1 MGQAVSVWLGDDVPT
16 IRGGDIPTVLKKR
29 RRDDDDDDDEEEVV
43 NLVLVS
49 VAAEATVVVGLTI
62 FIYGV
67 KGEFSQERENESTV
81 TVVEQSATELATNA
95 HTVQN
100 RRLYFRGVVQQ

>member
-1 MGQAVSVWLGDDVPT
+1 MLETIGMGQAVSVWLGDDVPT

-29 RRDDDDDDDEEEVV
+29 RRDDDDDDDDDDEEEEVV

-67 KGEFSQERENESTV
+67 KGEFSQVRERMS
-81 TVVEQSATELATNA
+81 LP
-95 HTVQN
+95 
-100 RRLYFRGVVQQ
+100 